1 MNNVLASGNIKSA
14 SEENSDQIQLI
25 NKISDIILSNDTTM
39 VKALSLLELDLKDN
53 TRENYQDINDNVA
66 SRGNKFGNE
75 GKYTFQST
83 KYHLK
88 MYY

>member
-1 MNNVLASGNIKSA
+1 MNNVLTSGNIKSA

-53 TRENYQDINDNVA
+53 TRDNYQDIDDNVA
-66 SRGNKFGNE
+66 SRGKTIGYE
-75 GKYTFQST
+75 GKYTF
-83 KYHLK
+83 
-88 MYY
+88 